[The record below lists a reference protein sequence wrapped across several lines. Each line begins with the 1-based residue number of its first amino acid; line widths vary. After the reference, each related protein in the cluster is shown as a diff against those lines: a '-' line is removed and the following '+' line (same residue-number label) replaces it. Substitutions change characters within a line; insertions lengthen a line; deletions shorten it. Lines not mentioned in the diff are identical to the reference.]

1 MVWKTASRLAWAA
14 SLVVAGGASAQ
25 QPAAPPPPASPYAGN
40 AAAATQ
46 PPAAPAAAPAPAA
59 PTAPSPSGADKSTNT
74 GKLLD
79 RPLETPPPPADF
91 VAPPEG
97 AGFRYPMDPPLGF
110 TGRSSVT
117 PTVTQGDSDF
127 VPIEDRWRLG
137 FPAWDRYGQGHPL
150 GIDYPY
156 QLGNL
161 CDPYNQNVLK
171 GDYPIIGQNTFLNI
185 TATSFQTTDGQQTPT
200 PERGF
205 ESTNRPG
212 STDFFGSPNH
222 LAYLNYLSV
231 RFDLFSGDAGF
242 KQADWRLVL
251 TPTFN
256 INTLNVDEIGVV
268 SPDVRKGTQRDRTL
282 FSLEEYFIETKLADT
297 SPYFDFVSVRAGSQF
312 FNSDFRGFLFD
323 DTNKGVR
330 LFGTNFSNR
339 DQFNVVY
346 FRQSEK
352 DTNSGL
358 NTFDDRG
365 QNVVVVNYYRQDFI
379 FPGYTAELSFHYDH
393 DNPSLT
399 YDANG
404 FLVRPDPV
412 GNFTPHTIDA
422 YYFGVGG
429 SGHIDR
435 FNVLDQFYFVCG
447 HDSNNELAAQSQ
459 NIAAYMAAVELSYDR
474 DWARFRVSG
483 FFASGDHS
491 TQDHE
496 ATGFDSILDNP
507 QFAGGEFSYWVH
519 NAIKLFGVNLKQED
533 SLLPD
538 LRASKIQG
546 QANFVNPGL
555 VLLNFGV
562 DFDLTPKIKMVNNC
576 NFLWF
581 DSTEPLRTLLFDGN
595 IDNRIGTDLSMGIE
609 YRPLLNN
616 NIIFLIGV
624 STLLPG
630 SGFRTIYDLKDS
642 TVDPLVGA
650 FAQLTVT
657 Y

>member
-1 MVWKTASRLAWAA
+1 MVWKTTSRWACVA
-14 SLVVAGGASAQ
+14 GLVVAGGALADPPVTPP
-25 QPAAPPPPASPYAGN
+25 PAAPVSPYAGVPVPAALPAL
-40 AAAATQ
+40 AAAA
-46 PPAAPAAAPAPAA
+46 
-59 PTAPSPSGADKSTNT
+59 APSGDTSTN
-74 GKLLD
+74 GSKLLD
-79 RPLETPPPPADF
+79 RPLTTPPAPADF
-91 VAPPEG
+91 VTPVEG
-97 AGFRYPMDPPLGF
+97 SGFRYPMDPPLGF

-117 PTVTQGDSDF
+117 PSVEQGDSDF
-127 VPIEDRWRLG
+127 VPVEDRWRLG
-137 FPAWDRYGQGHPL
+137 MPSWDRYGQGHPL

-156 QLGNL
+156 QLGNI

-185 TATSFQTTDGQQTPT
+185 SLQLTDGQQTPT

-222 LAYLNYLSV
+222 LAYQNYLSV
-231 RFDLFSGDAGF
+231 NFDLFSGDAGF
-242 KQADWRLVL
+242 KQADWRVVL
-251 TPTFN
+251 TPVFN
-256 INTLNVDEIGVV
+256 INTLNVDEIGVT

-312 FNSDFRGFLFD
+312 FNSDFRGFIFD
-323 DTNKGVR
+323 DTNKGIR
-330 LFGTNFSNR
+330 LFGTNFANR
-339 DQFNVVY
+339 DQFNVVF

-358 NTFDDRG
+358 NTWDDRG
-365 QNVVVVNYYRQDFI
+365 QDVVVVNYYRQDFI
-379 FPGYTAELSFHYDH
+379 FPGYTVEASLHYDH
-393 DNPSLT
+393 DEPT
-399 YDANG
+399 IRYDGNG

-412 GNFTPHTIDA
+412 GNFTEHTIDA
-422 YYFGVGG
+422 IYLGLGG

-435 FNVLDQFYFVCG
+435 FNVLDQFYYVFG
-447 HDSNNELAAQSQ
+447 HDTNNELAGQSQ
-459 NIAAYMAAVELSYDR
+459 TIGAYMAALEVSYDR

-483 FFASGDHS
+483 FYASGDHS
-491 TQDHE
+491 TNNHE
-496 ATGFDSILDNP
+496 ATGFDTILDDPN
-507 QFAGGEFSYWVH
+507 FAGGEFSYWVH

-533 SLLPD
+533 SLVPD
-538 LRASKIQG
+538 LRSSKTQG

-555 VLLNFGV
+555 ILLNFGV
-562 DFDLTPKIKMVNNC
+562 DFDLTPKLTMVNNC

-581 DSTEPLRTLLFDGN
+581 DSTEPLRTFLFDGAIN
-595 IDNRIGTDLSMGIE
+595 SRIGTDLSMGFE

-616 NIIFLIGV
+616 NIIFLLGV

-630 SGFRTIYDLKDS
+630 GGFRTIYDLKDS
-642 TVDPLVGA
+642 AVDPLVGA
-650 FAQLTVT
+650 FAKLTLT